1 MRRGILPPPR
11 SYGSPTGPAKKLY
24 NLCIQ
29 ISNMR
34 TRIIGIVSG
43 KGGVGKTTTTT
54 NIGASLAKVEKNTI
68 LVDGNLTTPN
78 LSIHLGIPFY
88 PYTLHEVLEGKIEI
102 EDAIFYHKHGLKV
115 IPSSISIKALRN
127 LNIRNF
133 GRVIRDLEGRAEYVL
148 IDSSPGLGKETQTV
162 IENSDE
168 VIVVANP
175 DLPAVTDALKVVKLA
190 ESMGTEI
197 AGIIVNKVK
206 NRPHELSIEEIEE
219 ILENPVIGVVPE
231 DDKVN
236 HAVLRKIP
244 VTIAYPKTKASRAFY
259 KIASE
264 ISGEKVYEETLID
277 KIRDVLGL

>member
-1 MRRGILPPPR
+1 M
-11 SYGSPTGPAKKLY
+11 K
-24 NLCIQ
+24 
-29 ISNMR
+29 

-54 NIGASLAKVEKNTI
+54 NLGASLAKAEKNTI

-88 PYTLHEVLEGKIEI
+88 PYTLHEVLHGKIEI

-115 IPSSISIKALRN
+115 IPSSISISALRN
-127 LNIRNF
+127 LNIKNF
-133 GRVIRDLEGRAEYVL
+133 GRVIRELEGKAEYVL
-148 IDSSPGLGKETQTV
+148 IDSSPGLGKETQEV

-197 AGIIVNKVK
+197 AGIIVNKVRK
-206 NRPHELSIEEIEE
+206 RPHELKIEEIEE
-219 ILENPVIGVVPE
+219 ILEHPVIGFVPE
-231 DDKVN
+231 DEKVQ
-236 HAVLRKIP
+236 HSVLKKVP
-244 VTIAYPKTKASRAFY
+244 VTIAYPKAKASRAFY
-259 KIASE
+259 KIASD
-264 ISGEKVYEETLID
+264 ISGEKIYEESVFD
-277 KIRDVLGL
+277 KIRDILGI